1 MLTNLENRDLN
12 IEQIVLNT
20 NKFQLNLDNLSKFTA
35 LNPNEKIYV
44 DIDNNLH
51 IDDRYFLWFRRYI
64 EGTSREDM
72 IPVIKEIYMN
82 LFKYIELPR
91 ILANKTE
98 ELKNY
103 LIKIKDIK
111 KHILD
116 SLIGLKILQKT
127 YNNDYKKLNSLIEWV
142 ENTIKNIVI
151 SYSIGNPNNS
161 KDYNIFL
168 KDFFTN

>member
-1 MLTNLENRDLN
+1 MLTNLENKDSN
-12 IEQIVLNT
+12 IDSIAIDT
-20 NKFQLNLDNLSKFTA
+20 NKFQLNLDNLSIIASLT
-35 LNPNEKIYV
+35 PNEKIYV
-44 DIDNNLH
+44 DMDNKLH

-72 IPVIKEIYMN
+72 IPVIKGIYMN

-91 ILANKTE
+91 LLANKTE

-116 SLIGLKILQKT
+116 SIIGLKILQKT
-127 YNNDYKKLNSLIEWV
+127 YNNDYQKLNSLIEWV
-142 ENTIKNIVI
+142 EDTIKNIVI
-151 SYSIGNPNNS
+151 SYSIGNLNKS
-161 KDYNIFL
+161 KDYHIFL
-168 KDFFTN
+168 KDYFD

>member
-1 MLTNLENRDLN
+1 MLTNLENKDSN
-12 IEQIVLNT
+12 IDSIAIDT
-20 NKFQLNLDNLSKFTA
+20 NKFQLNLDNLSIIASLT
-35 LNPNEKIYV
+35 PNEKIYV
-44 DIDNNLH
+44 DMDNKLH

-72 IPVIKEIYMN
+72 IPVIRDIYIN

-116 SLIGLKILQKT
+116 SIIGLKILQKT
-127 YNNDYKKLNSLIEWV
+127 YNNDYQKLNSLIEWV
-142 ENTIKNIVI
+142 EDTIKNIVI
-151 SYSIGNPNNS
+151 SYSIGNLNKS
-161 KDYNIFL
+161 KDYHIFL
-168 KDFFTN
+168 KDYFD